1 MSGIPG
7 ATRRSLL
14 LALAVCSILVFPALP
29 GAQARAAGTPALPTD
44 RLQFG
49 LANGPSDLSW
59 MTGSGVS
66 WAYRYQYISG
76 GVNTPGNWETWQDL
90 SLPAGQF
97 ALDYVTASHDA
108 GYIPV
113 FSWYEMLQ
121 SSPSSGSNESDR
133 DFNNHND
140 PTTMASYFASFSLL
154 MQRSAQAGGTVIVQV
169 EPDLWGYLQQ
179 RARGA
184 SAASLPAS
192 VASSG

>member
-1 MSGIPG
+1 
-7 ATRRSLL
+7 
-14 LALAVCSILVFPALP
+14 
-29 GAQARAAGTPALPTD
+29 
-44 RLQFG
+44 
-49 LANGPSDLSW
+49 
-59 MTGSGVS
+59 
-66 WAYRYQYISG
+66 
-76 GVNTPGNWETWQDL
+76 
-90 SLPAGQF
+90 
-97 ALDYVTASHDA
+97 VTASHDA

-133 DFNNHND
+133 DFNNLND